1 MPRKIEISHRTI
13 IFTVLFLLSLGF
25 LYVIRD
31 LILELFVAL
40 LIMTIFNPL
49 VTKLSKLKIPRGIS
63 VFIVYLL
70 LFGLLGV
77 VIAVIIPP
85 LIEQTTSFTANLP
98 QYLNSLGINEIMSEQ
113 IISQLFSQIGSLPTQ
128 ALRFGVS
135 VFSNILGL
143 VSVLIF
149 AFYLLLA
156 REKLDDQL
164 GFLFG
169 EGKRKEIAQVLN
181 ILEAKLGGWARGQMA
196 LMLLVGLLTYIGLTI
211 LGIPFALPLAILAGL
226 LEIIPYIG
234 PIFAAIQSVVIG
246 LSISPLMGLATI
258 ALAFLANQVENYL
271 FVPKVMEKS
280 VGVSPIVTLLALAI
294 GFRLAGVIGIIIS
307 IPLVLTIQ
315 TLSKIYLF
323 SSK

>member
-1 MPRKIEISHRTI
+1 
-13 IFTVLFLLSLGF
+13 
-25 LYVIRD
+25 
-31 LILELFVAL
+31 
-40 LIMTIFNPL
+40 
-49 VTKLSKLKIPRGIS
+49 
-63 VFIVYLL
+63 
-70 LFGLLGV
+70 

-234 PIFAAIQSVVIG
+234 PIFAAIPSVVIG